1 MPDNGLQTTDNGLLT
16 VDYLT
21 TLEIRGEIIL
31 VSRKKIKN
39 FYRLTEPVFT
49 GGVSVFAFLKT
60 DEKVKRGFGAS

>member
-1 MPDNGLQTTDNGLLT
+1 MDNGEAMPDKGDNRQLT

-31 VSRKKIKN
+31 VSQKKIKN

-49 GGVSVFAFLKT
+49 GGVEGWAFLKN
-60 DEKVKRGFGAS
+60 EK